1 MAADVGQRLDAV
13 CGQQAEEVAERAV
26 RVADREDVKRGG
38 IGCWPRGGFWYHAAM
53 RTQLLVLVCAAAAL
67 AAPARATTSAPPK
80 TAGSATPKWNPA
92 VPFIE
97 DDFGR
102 ALALAKE
109 RKLPVFIEG
118 WAPW

>member
-1 MAADVGQRLDAV
+1 V
-13 CGQQAEEVAERAV
+13 
-26 RVADREDVKRGG
+26 
-38 IGCWPRGGFWYHAAM
+38 
-53 RTQLLVLVCAAAAL
+53 
-67 AAPARATTSAPPK
+67 
-80 TAGSATPKWNPA
+80 AGSATFPGMSSRVTAGLVLAALLLAPA
-92 VPFIE
+92 SRAASTSAPAKSAPAKSATAAWHPVVPFIE

>member
-1 MAADVGQRLDAV
+1 MFKRVLLLLLLALPLAA
-13 CGQQAEEVAERAV
+13 
-26 RVADREDVKRGG
+26 
-38 IGCWPRGGFWYHAAM
+38 H
-53 RTQLLVLVCAAAAL
+53 
-67 AAPARATTSAPPK
+67 AAPASKPK
-80 TAGSATPKWNPA
+80 PKPAKAAAWKPA

>member
-1 MAADVGQRLDAV
+1 MARMHARLL
-13 CGQQAEEVAERAV
+13 
-26 RVADREDVKRGG
+26 
-38 IGCWPRGGFWYHAAM
+38 W
-53 RTQLLVLVCAAAAL
+53 LAL
-67 AAPARATTSAPPK
+67 AASLTLGVTTAHATAPTGGKSAAQWKPV
-80 TAGSATPKWNPA
+80 

-109 RKLPVFIEG
+109 RKRPVFIEG

>member
-1 MAADVGQRLDAV
+1 MLAALFA
-13 CGQQAEEVAERAV
+13 
-26 RVADREDVKRGG
+26 
-38 IGCWPRGGFWYHAAM
+38 
-53 RTQLLVLVCAAAAL
+53 LVL
-67 AAPARATTSAPPK
+67 AAPLPAHAPAARGMRPSA
-80 TAGSATPKWNPA
+80 SASSWRPV

-102 ALALAKE
+102 ALALAKA

>member
-1 MAADVGQRLDAV
+1 
-13 CGQQAEEVAERAV
+13 
-26 RVADREDVKRGG
+26 
-38 IGCWPRGGFWYHAAM
+38 M
-53 RTQLLVLVCAAAAL
+53 RNLLLCLALLLAAL
-67 AAPARATTSAPPK
+67 PASAAPAKSAGKARP
-80 TAGSATPKWNPA
+80 TASTWHPA

-102 ALALAKE
+102 ALALAKA

>member
-1 MAADVGQRLDAV
+1 MSTV
-13 CGQQAEEVAERAV
+13 
-26 RVADREDVKRGG
+26 
-38 IGCWPRGGFWYHAAM
+38 M
-53 RTQLLVLVCAAAAL
+53 RTLLLAIALMLAAL
-67 AAPARATTSAPPK
+67 PATAAPARSAAK
-80 TAGSATPKWNPA
+80 AHSTASAWHPA

-102 ALALAKE
+102 ALALAKS

>member
-1 MAADVGQRLDAV
+1 MLRRITLS
-13 CGQQAEEVAERAV
+13 
-26 RVADREDVKRGG
+26 
-38 IGCWPRGGFWYHAAM
+38 
-53 RTQLLVLVCAAAAL
+53 LLLAL
-67 AAPARATTSAPPK
+67 PLLAHAAPANKPK
-80 TAGSATPKWNPA
+80 PAKAAAWKPA

>member
-1 MAADVGQRLDAV
+1 MKDPALVDAHRARLACRMARLPIALV
-13 CGQQAEEVAERAV
+13 ALACLAMASPAE
-26 RVADREDVKRGG
+26 
-38 IGCWPRGGFWYHAAM
+38 
-53 RTQLLVLVCAAAAL
+53 AAAKKSSK
-67 AAPARATTSAPPK
+67 ARAAKVVTFE
-80 TAGSATPKWNPA
+80 PA

>member
-1 MAADVGQRLDAV
+1 MVRMLIALLLAAV
-13 CGQQAEEVAERAV
+13 VAAPQFV
-26 RVADREDVKRGG
+26 PQVA
-38 IGCWPRGGFWYHAAM
+38 H
-53 RTQLLVLVCAAAAL
+53 
-67 AAPARATTSAPPK
+67 AAPARAGKAQKAAPWK
-80 TAGSATPKWNPA
+80 PA

>member
-1 MAADVGQRLDAV
+1 MRRMFPRTLLALLLAAVL
-13 CGQQAEEVAERAV
+13 VASVTPAT
-26 RVADREDVKRGG
+26 
-38 IGCWPRGGFWYHAAM
+38 HAA
-53 RTQLLVLVCAAAAL
+53 TTTAPAKGASTKP
-67 AAPARATTSAPPK
+67 APARWKPV
-80 TAGSATPKWNPA
+80 

>member
-1 MAADVGQRLDAV
+1 MLD
-13 CGQQAEEVAERAV
+13 R
-26 RVADREDVKRGG
+26 R
-38 IGCWPRGGFWYHAAM
+38 H
-53 RTQLLVLVCAAAAL
+53 LVLLAALALAAAA
-67 AAPARATTSAPPK
+67 PAHASGASPRAK
-80 TAGSATPKWNPA
+80 GATVAKWHPV

>member
-1 MAADVGQRLDAV
+1 
-13 CGQQAEEVAERAV
+13 
-26 RVADREDVKRGG
+26 
-38 IGCWPRGGFWYHAAM
+38 M
-53 RTQLLVLVCAAAAL
+53 RTLTLCVALTLVTTVAAH
-67 AAPARATTSAPPK
+67 AAPAAPAAAKPR
-80 TAGSATPKWNPA
+80 PA
-92 VPFIE
+92 AVAAWKPVVPFIE

>member
-1 MAADVGQRLDAV
+1 MIAILVTA
-13 CGQQAEEVAERAV
+13 
-26 RVADREDVKRGG
+26 
-38 IGCWPRGGFWYHAAM
+38 
-53 RTQLLVLVCAAAAL
+53 LLLAAAA
-67 AAPARATTSAPPK
+67 APAAATSPRGAPRTNTIAPWH
-80 TAGSATPKWNPA
+80 PV

-109 RKLPVFIEG
+109 RKRPVFIEG

>member
-1 MAADVGQRLDAV
+1 
-13 CGQQAEEVAERAV
+13 
-26 RVADREDVKRGG
+26 
-38 IGCWPRGGFWYHAAM
+38 M
-53 RTQLLVLVCAAAAL
+53 RTPTRFTALVAAL
-67 AAPARATTSAPPK
+67 ALFMASAASAAPAKPAARATKAGAASA
-80 TAGSATPKWNPA
+80 KWQPV

>member
-1 MAADVGQRLDAV
+1 
-13 CGQQAEEVAERAV
+13 
-26 RVADREDVKRGG
+26 
-38 IGCWPRGGFWYHAAM
+38 M
-53 RTQLLVLVCAAAAL
+53 RISLLLAAL
-67 AAPARATTSAPPK
+67 LAIPAASSAAAPARHAKSVSHATWRPV
-80 TAGSATPKWNPA
+80 

>member
-1 MAADVGQRLDAV
+1 MA
-13 CGQQAEEVAERAV
+13 
-26 RVADREDVKRGG
+26 
-38 IGCWPRGGFWYHAAM
+38 GCAASSSASMPGM
-53 RTQLLVLVCAAAAL
+53 RIHIPILSLVLLAGLAAGVQ
-67 AAPARATTSAPPK
+67 AAPAKAPSRAKPAAKASAWKPV
-80 TAGSATPKWNPA
+80 
-92 VPFIE
+92 VPFLE

>member
-1 MAADVGQRLDAV
+1 MLKRVTLLLLLALPLAA
-13 CGQQAEEVAERAV
+13 
-26 RVADREDVKRGG
+26 
-38 IGCWPRGGFWYHAAM
+38 H
-53 RTQLLVLVCAAAAL
+53 
-67 AAPARATTSAPPK
+67 AAPAPKPKPAKATAWK
-80 TAGSATPKWNPA
+80 PA

-97 DDFGR
+97 DDYGR

>member
-1 MAADVGQRLDAV
+1 MHSM
-13 CGQQAEEVAERAV
+13 
-26 RVADREDVKRGG
+26 RV
-38 IGCWPRGGFWYHAAM
+38 
-53 RTQLLVLVCAAAAL
+53 LVLLAALLAVPAAAH
-67 AAPARATTSAPPK
+67 AAPARTGRPAAAT
-80 TAGSATPKWNPA
+80 GHRV

-102 ALALAKE
+102 ALALAKA

>member
-1 MAADVGQRLDAV
+1 MPRD
-13 CGQQAEEVAERAV
+13 
-26 RVADREDVKRGG
+26 
-38 IGCWPRGGFWYHAAM
+38 WPRGARRVTFRRMIA
-53 RTQLLVLVCAAAAL
+53 RLVLAL
-67 AAPARATTSAPPK
+67 VLAGPVVAHAAPAAKPGATRAAKSSAAWK
-80 TAGSATPKWNPA
+80 PA

>member
-1 MAADVGQRLDAV
+1 VAA
-13 CGQQAEEVAERAV
+13 
-26 RVADREDVKRGG
+26 
-38 IGCWPRGGFWYHAAM
+38 
-53 RTQLLVLVCAAAAL
+53 
-67 AAPARATTSAPPK
+67 ATTSAPAK
-80 TAGSATPKWNPA
+80 GTTAKGAAAKWNPV

>member
-1 MAADVGQRLDAV
+1 MRL
-13 CGQQAEEVAERAV
+13 R
-26 RVADREDVKRGG
+26 
-38 IGCWPRGGFWYHAAM
+38 WL
-53 RTQLLVLVCAAAAL
+53 LLVLL
-67 AAPARATTSAPPK
+67 AAPLVAHAAPVAKPRAPKSAMK
-80 TAGSATPKWNPA
+80 SATKPA
-92 VPFIE
+92 EWKPVVPFIE

>member
-1 MAADVGQRLDAV
+1 MLTMTLLAVLLAGAPAAR
-13 CGQQAEEVAERAV
+13 
-26 RVADREDVKRGG
+26 
-38 IGCWPRGGFWYHAAM
+38 
-53 RTQLLVLVCAAAAL
+53 
-67 AAPARATTSAPPK
+67 AAPRPAARPAARAKVAAWHPV
-80 TAGSATPKWNPA
+80 

-102 ALALAKE
+102 ALALAKA

>member
-1 MAADVGQRLDAV
+1 
-13 CGQQAEEVAERAV
+13 
-26 RVADREDVKRGG
+26 
-38 IGCWPRGGFWYHAAM
+38 M
-53 RTQLLVLVCAAAAL
+53 RTHLLVLVCLAAL
-67 AAPARATTSAPPK
+67 AARADAATAPAKAAPAK
-80 TAGSATPKWNPA
+80 SATAKWNPV

>member
-1 MAADVGQRLDAV
+1 MSLRARMALMLK
-13 CGQQAEEVAERAV
+13 RATLLLLL
-26 RVADREDVKRGG
+26 AL
-38 IGCWPRGGFWYHAAM
+38 PFAAH
-53 RTQLLVLVCAAAAL
+53 
-67 AAPARATTSAPPK
+67 AAPAPK
-80 TAGSATPKWNPA
+80 PKPAKAAAWKPA

>member
-1 MAADVGQRLDAV
+1 MLRLL
-13 CGQQAEEVAERAV
+13 
-26 RVADREDVKRGG
+26 
-38 IGCWPRGGFWYHAAM
+38 M
-53 RTQLLVLVCAAAAL
+53 LVLLALPLAAH
-67 AAPARATTSAPPK
+67 AAPAPAKATGGKATATSAAHK
-80 TAGSATPKWNPA
+80 PA

>member
-1 MAADVGQRLDAV
+1 MLKRVTILLLLALPLAA
-13 CGQQAEEVAERAV
+13 
-26 RVADREDVKRGG
+26 
-38 IGCWPRGGFWYHAAM
+38 H
-53 RTQLLVLVCAAAAL
+53 
-67 AAPARATTSAPPK
+67 AAPAPK
-80 TAGSATPKWNPA
+80 PKPAKAAVWKPA

>member
-1 MAADVGQRLDAV
+1 MHRMF
-13 CGQQAEEVAERAV
+13 
-26 RVADREDVKRGG
+26 
-38 IGCWPRGGFWYHAAM
+38 PR
-53 RTQLLVLVCAAAAL
+53 QLLAFVLLAVIASASAT
-67 AAPARATTSAPPK
+67 AAPAAKSGAKAAPAK
-80 TAGSATPKWNPA
+80 APA
-92 VPFIE
+92 AKPAAWHPVVPFIE

>member
-1 MAADVGQRLDAV
+1 MVRLPIA
-13 CGQQAEEVAERAV
+13 
-26 RVADREDVKRGG
+26 
-38 IGCWPRGGFWYHAAM
+38 
-53 RTQLLVLVCAAAAL
+53 LLVLACVLSESPPRAQAAPK
-67 AAPARATTSAPPK
+67 APARAAAAKPAAWK
-80 TAGSATPKWNPA
+80 PA

>member
-1 MAADVGQRLDAV
+1 MPRMFPRTLMAMLFAALIVSSA
-13 CGQQAEEVAERAV
+13 A
-26 RVADREDVKRGG
+26 
-38 IGCWPRGGFWYHAAM
+38 HAA
-53 RTQLLVLVCAAAAL
+53 TTTAAT
-67 AAPARATTSAPPK
+67 PTK
-80 TAGSATPKWNPA
+80 SATAKWNPV

>member
-1 MAADVGQRLDAV
+1 
-13 CGQQAEEVAERAV
+13 
-26 RVADREDVKRGG
+26 
-38 IGCWPRGGFWYHAAM
+38 M
-53 RTQLLVLVCAAAAL
+53 RTLHLLALGVAFAVFSGTAAASTNATK
-67 AAPARATTSAPPK
+67 AAPANSA
-80 TAGSATPKWNPA
+80 SAWKPV

>member
-1 MAADVGQRLDAV
+1 MRRMFPRTLLALLLAAVL
-13 CGQQAEEVAERAV
+13 VASVTPAT
-26 RVADREDVKRGG
+26 
-38 IGCWPRGGFWYHAAM
+38 HAA
-53 RTQLLVLVCAAAAL
+53 TTT
-67 AAPARATTSAPPK
+67 APAKGAATKPAP
-80 TAGSATPKWNPA
+80 AKWKPV

>member
-1 MAADVGQRLDAV
+1 MTAMRRLPIVLALAL
-13 CGQQAEEVAERAV
+13 GLASVAPV
-26 RVADREDVKRGG
+26 
-38 IGCWPRGGFWYHAAM
+38 HAA
-53 RTQLLVLVCAAAAL
+53 T
-67 AAPARATTSAPPK
+67 APAHKPATAWKPV
-80 TAGSATPKWNPA
+80 